1 MSTQR
6 DVLVDAFVSAI
17 AENVGPDNN
26 NIEDDLTGVPRWCEL
41 FADVAVRLT
50 GAVRDAEMEDLRQAL
65 ATFVGRS
72 RRREPGLWQE
82 DLNVVIAAARR
93 LVADNQGETE

>member
-6 DVLVDAFVSAI
+6 YVLVDAFVSAI

-50 GAVRDAEMEDLRQAL
+50 AAARDAEMEDLKQAF
-65 ATFVGRS
+65 ARYDACEAFGEEVWT
-72 RRREPGLWQE
+72 
-82 DLNVVIAAARR
+82 AARR